1 MKGGNKQKQWLFAG
15 KDTWGCLVCVLSRCS
30 GHFDLTRHHVLVTS
44 SSFPSQKTRY
54 FGGGNKRERETVLT
68 TPHPAQRENN
78 CLVPFLL
85 LPVFERLGILVLHG
99 WGVLAGHNYII
110 IPDTVGALLAEEGGW
125 GWGGCS
131 SRSQS
136 SALLPAKA
144 IMPLERNFLA
154 EPLLLN

>member
-1 MKGGNKQKQWLFAG
+1 MKVVNKQKQWLFAG

-44 SSFPSQKTRY
+44 SSFPSQKHMY
-54 FGGGNKRERETVLT
+54 FGGGNKRERDSSK
-68 TPHPAQRENN
+68 HPPPRPKKEQ
-78 CLVPFLL
+78 PFGAFSS
-85 LPVFERLGILVLHG
+85 PSVFERLGILVLHG